1 MSSLYNNAVKQ
12 SAILSKHLSEFKVA
26 PEEAPSRLVGQVSTS
41 ITSFQKAV
49 ESYATAVHNELDK
62 DKKAQA
68 QERVTKFREDLVS
81 AREELR
87 TLKTAREN
95 SIASKSRSE
104 LFRRPN
110 ANGAGPSF
118 APTHEGSVSANP
130 YENSQSSQ
138 YANIDRAS
146 AMNKEGD
153 ALARASQNIDEFL
166 EMGRNAL
173 FDLSEQNEMLR
184 KTSKSMRKVAN
195 TLGISNET
203 IRKVERRARE
213 DKLVFYGG
221 AFTMLVLFY
230 LIVRWLR

>member
-12 SAILSKHLSEFKVA
+12 SAILSKHLSEFRVA

-49 ESYATAVHNELDK
+49 ESYTTAVHNELDK

-68 QERVTKFREDLVS
+68 QERVAKFREDLVS

-110 ANGAGPSF
+110 ANGAPSF
-118 APTHEGSVSANP
+118 APSHGGTMSDNP
-130 YENSQSSQ
+130 FENSQSSQ

-153 ALARASQNIDEFL
+153 ALQRASQNIDEFL

-173 FDLSEQNEMLR
+173 LDLSEQNEMLR

-221 AFTMLVLFY
+221 AFTMLVFFY
-230 LIVRWLR
+230 LIIRWLR